1 LDLIQREQGHVTL
14 AVKPRFVVFS
24 VRLMIYSSEPGLSIM
39 IRDLLIA
46 GIDAYHI
53 EHIVESGSDNMASF
67 IASQESLAERPSP
80 HYRE

>member
-1 LDLIQREQGHVTL
+1 
-14 AVKPRFVVFS
+14 
-24 VRLMIYSSEPGLSIM
+24 M

-67 IASQESLAERPSP
+67 IASQESLAEHPSP